1 MVATGLGMAIAEYS
15 QLLAI
20 PREAETGI
28 PREAETGIPR
38 DLGAG
43 E

>member
-1 MVATGLGMAIAEYS
+1 MVPIGLGMAGTKYS

-20 PREAETGI
+20 PCEADTGI
-28 PREAETGIPR
+28 PRDGIPR
-38 DLGAG
+38 DLGAD

>member
-1 MVATGLGMAIAEYS
+1 MAITEYS

-28 PREAETGIPR
+28 PREAENGIPR

>member
-1 MVATGLGMAIAEYS
+1 MVATGLGMAITEYS

-28 PREAETGIPR
+28 PR